1 MKSVI
6 LFLSLAVIASGANTP
21 NNTPD
26 LTSSD
31 LVVVTST
38 LAGYNRQLEQRI
50 EKLLNSNIRRVG
62 LTFGHKDMLPKTA
75 ESDVKSLLLI
85 ISDINN
91 EMASM
96 MGKINSKLQAVTE
109 DSVKSDLQTVHSFL
123 TKIDERNRLVQLAV
137 DNDISYVE
145 VDTLRNAGYFDFGEI
160 NDVVVR
166 LYNQID

>member
-21 NNTPD
+21 D

-31 LVVVTST
+31 LVRFMST
-38 LAGYNRQLEQRI
+38 LEDFNGKLEQRI
-50 EKLLNSNIRRVG
+50 ENLLNSNIRRIG
-62 LTFGHKDMLPKTA
+62 LTYGYKDMFPETA
-75 ESDVKSLLLI
+75 KSDVKDLKSI

-109 DSVKSDLQTVHSFL
+109 DSVKKHLQTVHSFL
-123 TKIDERNRLVQLAV
+123 TKFDERNRLVQLAV

-145 VDTLRNAGYFDFGEI
+145 VDTIRKVGFFDLHLI
-160 NDVVVR
+160 NDVVAR
-166 LYNQID
+166 LSDQID